1 MKFKKHKQFR
11 LPGYDY
17 SQNGAYF
24 ITIVTKSRF
33 PYFGQIE
40 KKEMQLSPIG
50 QFVEQ
55 NFKKIKEKITY
66 LEITEYSIMPDHLHL
81 IIVIDKTVS
90 LTGSTEISIE
100 FTKPDLLF
108 PLANESVSAFVNHLK
123 GTIKK
128 WCNKNNYREFEWQ
141 GKFHDHIIR
150 NEKEYRKIVAYI
162 RNNVI
167 NASL

>member
-1 MKFKKHKQFR
+1 
-11 LPGYDY
+11 
-17 SQNGAYF
+17 
-24 ITIVTKSRF
+24 
-33 PYFGQIE
+33 
-40 KKEMQLSPIG
+40 MQLSPIG

-108 PLANESVSAFVNHLK
+108 PLVNESVSAFVNHLK

-141 GKFHDHIIR
+141 EKFHDRIIR